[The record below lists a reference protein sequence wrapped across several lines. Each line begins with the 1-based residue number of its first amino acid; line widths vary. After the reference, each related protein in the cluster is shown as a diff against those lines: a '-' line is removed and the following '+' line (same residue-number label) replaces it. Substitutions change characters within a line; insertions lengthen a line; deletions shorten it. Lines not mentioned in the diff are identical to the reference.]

1 MKIIIASLLFM
12 TSISVAN
19 AGFIGNTLD
28 ADYLYSD
35 IETVMDDMTN
45 KEVGLG
51 AEWTS
56 FDLSID
62 ANDSSIVIKKT
73 GAYSSFG
80 SDGTF
85 NGWSFTDTLGAIDD
99 IIAVTIDTSTLVGFD
114 SSGISFTQDSIFL
127 NFIGIDNGT
136 DFYFKVNVDFD
147 SSDSSVPEPSIIAL
161 FGLGLAGLG
170 FARRRS

>member
-1 MKIIIASLLFM
+1 MKIIITSLLFI

-28 ADYLYSD
+28 ADYLYDD
-35 IETVMDDMTN
+35 IGAVYDGMTD
-45 KEVGLG
+45 EVVGVD
-51 AEWTS
+51 AEWTILS
-56 FDLSID
+56 FSID
-62 ANDSSIVIKKT
+62 ADDSSIAIKRS
-73 GAYSSFG
+73 GRYDFG
-80 SDGTF
+80 VAGTF